1 MYKQVIA
8 ESVQQQDDDALLKSL
23 IDMCESTP
31 KFLRSQVTNIL
42 DMCLKVNYWFYLVQW
57 ILKTNAKHVDLVWFD
72 SVNNFITWCSGKKIK
87 IGFDVRSL

>member
-1 MYKQVIA
+1 MIG

-42 DMCLKVNYWFYLVQW
+42 DMCLKVNRWFYFVYW
-57 ILKTNAKHVDLVWFD
+57 ILKTSVKLVDLRWFG
-72 SVNNFITWCSGKKIK
+72 SVNNVIPWCSKE
-87 IGFDVRSL
+87 R

>member
-42 DMCLKVNYWFYLVQW
+42 DMCLKVKLLILFCLV
-57 ILKTNAKHVDLVWFD
+57 N
-72 SVNNFITWCSGKKIK
+72 IK
-87 IGFDVRSL
+87 D